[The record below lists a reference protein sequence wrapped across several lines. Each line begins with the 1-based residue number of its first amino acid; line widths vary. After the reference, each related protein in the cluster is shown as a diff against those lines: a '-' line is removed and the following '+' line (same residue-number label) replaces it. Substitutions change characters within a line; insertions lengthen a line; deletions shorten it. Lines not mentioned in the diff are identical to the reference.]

1 MTPDCRRHTKAL
13 GFKILSLLLVVMLT
27 FLSRAVNTDPSEV
40 LNPKEPPAVRLRAIG
55 AVHPRIS
62 PSGNDAVF
70 SYQGAIW
77 RMPLGPADAGRGRV
91 MKRLAAGAG
100 FAFEP
105 CWSPDGRY
113 IAFFQGKMWNGG
125 QLKVIDAQTGAFV
138 SMPQA
143 VLAAGKLY
151 FAPDGAHLLG
161 RLRLERQLEALRS
174 LNLKTGELKTVL
186 RLPTMRQP
194 WALSDDGKW
203 IVFVAT
209 MDVAEQQAGNDGPQ
223 ADIWKVSASGGEPE
237 RVVRFP
243 ARIHDACWSADGKS
257 LYVSSDLG
265 GVHDDIWR
273 IDLTDPEQPVKLSFG
288 QADEDRPSVSRDGQR
303 LLYTD
308 NQEGCPALVLRDLA
322 GGTQRTLS
330 IDHLDFGAPT
340 GRLRIKVQDKA
351 SGQPLVA
358 RVALEHSDG
367 SSQAPPG
374 ALWRINR
381 DYGHF
386 NVRENA
392 ELDVPAGTYRLR
404 AWHGPE
410 YRMKEISA
418 IVKVGETVEAFASLE
433 RWTDPN
439 ANSWYSGEN
448 HIHANY
454 GYGEYYNSPATMA
467 DMCAG
472 EGLNICNFMVANS
485 DGDGVFDREYFRG
498 RADARSTRNTILYW
512 NEEFRSTIW
521 GHMTLVNLQ
530 QVVEPVFTGFKDTTN
545 PYDIPSMSD
554 IAWKTHRQGGLV
566 NYTHPASLMDDLY
579 RGAYSA
585 KGLPVYAAL
594 GKIDTMDVMG
604 SGDRPST
611 ALYHRLLNC
620 GFRLAASAGT
630 DCFLNRIRSW
640 LPGGERAYVKVS
652 GPLTYEK
659 WIAGLRAGKSFVTNG
674 PMLDLTVNDKGI
686 GEVLNL
692 STRGDRHVELKV
704 RASASYQF
712 PLERVEV
719 LHNGKVV
726 TTVPLVSDRLSARL
740 EQSLRIDRSGWVALR
755 ASGPAVPD
763 IQGEL
768 VYAHTSPVYVV
779 VDGKAP
785 GSVEDARY
793 FLGWIDRLW
802 NAVLDR
808 DRFPDKQSQEQVHA
822 EIEEARRFYQKII
835 DRGEGP

>member
-1 MTPDCRRHTKAL
+1 M
-13 GFKILSLLLVVMLT
+13 KI
-27 FLSRAVNTDPSEV
+27 
-40 LNPKEPPAVRLRAIG
+40 
-55 AVHPRIS
+55 
-62 PSGNDAVF
+62 
-70 SYQGAIW
+70 
-77 RMPLGPADAGRGRV
+77 
-91 MKRLAAGAG
+91 
-100 FAFEP
+100 
-105 CWSPDGRY
+105 
-113 IAFFQGKMWNGG
+113 
-125 QLKVIDAQTGAFV
+125 
-138 SMPQA
+138 
-143 VLAAGKLY
+143 
-151 FAPDGAHLLG
+151 
-161 RLRLERQLEALRS
+161 
-174 LNLKTGELKTVL
+174 
-186 RLPTMRQP
+186 
-194 WALSDDGKW
+194 
-203 IVFVAT
+203 
-209 MDVAEQQAGNDGPQ
+209 
-223 ADIWKVSASGGEPE
+223 
-237 RVVRFP
+237 
-243 ARIHDACWSADGKS
+243 
-257 LYVSSDLG
+257 
-265 GVHDDIWR
+265 
-273 IDLTDPEQPVKLSFG
+273 SFG
-288 QADEDRPSVSRDGQR
+288 QADEDRPSVSRDGHR

-308 NQEGCPALVLRDLA
+308 NQEGCPALMVRDLA
-322 GGTQRTLS
+322 GGTSTVLS
-330 IDHLDFGAPT
+330 IDHFDFGSPT

-351 SGQPLVA
+351 SGRPLIA

-367 SSQAPPG
+367 SSHAPPG
-374 ALWRINR
+374 TLWRINR

-386 NVRENA
+386 YVRENVEF
-392 ELDVPAGTYRLR
+392 ELPAGTFRLR

-410 YRMKEISA
+410 YRMQEISP
-418 IVKVGETVEAFASLE
+418 IVKAGETVEAVVSLE

-472 EGLNICNFMVANS
+472 EVLNICNFMVANS

-498 RADARSTRNTILYW
+498 RADPRSTPKTVLYW

-545 PYDIPSMSD
+545 PYDIPSMSE

-566 NYTHPASLMDDLY
+566 NYTHPASLMGDLY

-620 GFRLAASAGT
+620 GIRLAASAGT
-630 DCFLNRIRSW
+630 DCFLNRIRSL

-674 PMLDLTVNDKGI
+674 PMLDLMVNDKGI

-692 STRGDRHVELKV
+692 STRGQGHVELKV
-704 RASASYQF
+704 RASASSQF
-712 PLERVEV
+712 PLDRVEI
-719 LHNGKVV
+719 LDNGKVV
-726 TTVPLVSDRLSARL
+726 ATAPLASDGRSARL
-740 EQSLRIDRSGWVALR
+740 DRSLQIDRSGWVALR

-768 VYAHTSPVYVV
+768 VYAHTSPVHVV
-779 VDGKAP
+779 VDGKSP
-785 GSVEDARY
+785 GSVEDAHY
-793 FLGWIDRLW
+793 FLDWIDRLW

-808 DRFPDKQSQEQVHA
+808 DRFPDKQSQEQIHA
-822 EIEEARRFYQKII
+822 EIEEARKFFQKII
-835 DRGEGP
+835 DRGKDQ